1 MAKNTLIPQREFPN
15 LERVLTEYGQRA
27 EAYYREELISK
38 KKNASFTLLDSVRY
52 QIDFNDQRYEVSLNL
67 EDYWKWIESGRRP
80 GKFPPLGQI
89 ETWIK
94 LKPILPSPMKNG
106 KLPTTKQLAYL
117 IGRKIATKGIDPTP
131 VMGDALARLNSEM
144 EEAINSAIE
153 QDVESIMTN
162 IVGMWHTN

>member
-15 LERVLTEYGQRA
+15 LERVLTEYGQKA
-27 EAYYREELISK
+27 EAYYRDELISK
-38 KKNASFTLLDSVRY
+38 KKNASFTLLDSVKY

-67 EDYWKWIESGRRP
+67 EDYWKWIENGRGA
-80 GKFPPLGQI
+80 GKFPPLGSI
-89 ETWIK
+89 EKWIK

-144 EEAINSAIE
+144 EEAIDRAIE